1 MLNGATLTFLE
12 ATVHLLTIPALAQS
26 SNDTNTTDCG
36 EHGTY
41 DPRLDYCK
49 CDQGWSQPNGAVR
62 SHS

>member
-1 MLNGATLTFLE
+1 
-12 ATVHLLTIPALAQS
+12 VHLLTIPALAQS